1 MIKESKLYMKK
12 ILLSIVVLIASM
24 FALASIPQ
32 KTNRLVNDYASLF
45 TEEQRSY
52 LEYNLV
58 AFDDSTSNQIL
69 IITTP
74 SLDGYD
80 ISNYAFEIG
89 EKWGVGRAEHNNGLV
104 IVIKPKNQT
113 QGRAFI
119 ATGYGLEGILPDAV
133 CKEIVDLEMIP
144 HFKKND
150 YYGGVVAALNIIM
163 PVAAGE
169 YSYQEARDDTSGVI
183 ALVIT
188 LLVVVVFVVLA
199 FGGNSSKGNNISGG
213 SSGIDPFTAIWL
225 GSMAGR
231 SHGGSFGNFSGGGFG
246 GFGGGSF
253 GGGGAGGSW

>member
-1 MIKESKLYMKK
+1 MIKEYKLYMKK
-12 ILLSIVVLIASM
+12 ILLSIVVLFASM

-246 GFGGGSF
+246 GFGSGSF

>member
-1 MIKESKLYMKK
+1 MIKEYKLYMKK
-12 ILLSIVVLIASM
+12 ILLSMVIMLAGM
-24 FALASIPQ
+24 FAWASIPQ
-32 KTNRLVNDYASLF
+32 KTNQLVNDYANLF
-45 TEEQRSY
+45 TEEQRNY
-52 LEYNLV
+52 LEYSLV

-69 IITTP
+69 IITTS

-89 EKWGVGRAEHNNGLV
+89 EKWGVGRAEHDNGLV

-113 QGRAFI
+113 PGRAFI
-119 ATGYGLEGILPDAV
+119 ATGYGLEGALPDAV

-150 YYGGVVAALNIIM
+150 YYDGVVAALNIII

-169 YSYQEARDDTSGVI
+169 YSYQEVRNDTGGVM

-188 LLVVVVFVVLA
+188 LLVVAVFVVLA
-199 FGGNSSKGNNISGG
+199 FGGNNSKDNNIGG
-213 SSGIDPFTAIWL
+213 GGIDPFTAIWL

-231 SHGGSFGNFSGGGFG
+231 NHSGSFGSFSGGGFG

>member
-1 MIKESKLYMKK
+1 MKK
-12 ILLSIVVLIASM
+12 ILLSIVVLFASM

-231 SHGGSFGNFSGGGFG
+231 SHGGSFCNFSGGGFG

>member
-1 MIKESKLYMKK
+1 MKK
-12 ILLSIVVLIASM
+12 ILLSIVVLFASM

-32 KTNRLVNDYASLF
+32 KTNRLVHDYASLF

-231 SHGGSFGNFSGGGFG
+231 SHGGSFCNFSGGGFG

>member
-1 MIKESKLYMKK
+1 MIKEYKLYMKK
-12 ILLSIVVLIASM
+12 ILLSIVVLFASM

-52 LEYNLV
+52 LENNLV

>member
-1 MIKESKLYMKK
+1 M
-12 ILLSIVVLIASM
+12 
-24 FALASIPQ
+24 
-32 KTNRLVNDYASLF
+32 
-45 TEEQRSY
+45 
-52 LEYNLV
+52 
-58 AFDDSTSNQIL
+58 
-69 IITTP
+69 
-74 SLDGYD
+74 GC
-80 ISNYAFEIG
+80 
-89 EKWGVGRAEHNNGLV
+89 GRAEHNNGLV

-231 SHGGSFGNFSGGGFG
+231 SHGGSFGNFSRGGFG

>member
-1 MIKESKLYMKK
+1 MKK
-12 ILLSIVVLIASM
+12 ILLSIVVLFASM

-253 GGGGAGGSW
+253 GGGSFGGGGAGGSW

>member
-1 MIKESKLYMKK
+1 MKK
-12 ILLSIVVLIASM
+12 ILLSIVVLFASM

>member
-1 MIKESKLYMKK
+1 MIKEYKLYMKK
-12 ILLSIVVLIASM
+12 ILLSIVVLFASM

-32 KTNRLVNDYASLF
+32 KTNRLVNDYVSLF

-52 LEYNLV
+52 LENNLV

>member
-1 MIKESKLYMKK
+1 MIKEYKLYMKK
-12 ILLSIVVLIASM
+12 ILLSIVVLFASM

-183 ALVIT
+183 AVVIT
-188 LLVVVVFVVLA
+188 LLVVVGFVVLA
-199 FGGNSSKGNNISGG
+199 FGGNSSKGNNIGG
-213 SSGIDPFTAIWL
+213 GAGGIDPFTAIWL

-231 SHGGSFGNFSGGGFG
+231 NHGGSFGNFSGGGFG

>member
-1 MIKESKLYMKK
+1 MIKEYKLYMKK
-12 ILLSIVVLIASM
+12 ILLSIVVLFASM

-246 GFGGGSF
+246 GFGGGRF